1 MKRKI
6 SGIVLIATV
15 LISTIALA
23 QKPQSG
29 REPGNRGETQLRFNR
44 DMNQRGQ
51 RMPIFTEE
59 QQEAIKNIRLE
70 TAKKLKP
77 LQNKLNEMEAHQK
90 TLSTADKA
98 DMNAIYKNIEEIGE
112 VKTEITKVQA
122 KEHQDVRNLLTEEQ
136 LLSFDNSRGKRFQG
150 DMRRTGMNRMNQP
163 ERFGRRPFDRT
174 K

>member
-1 MKRKI
+1 
-6 SGIVLIATV
+6 
-15 LISTIALA
+15 
-23 QKPQSG
+23 
-29 REPGNRGETQLRFNR
+29 
-44 DMNQRGQ
+44 
-51 RMPIFTEE
+51 
-59 QQEAIKNIRLE
+59 
-70 TAKKLKP
+70 
-77 LQNKLNEMEAHQK
+77 MEAHQK

-112 VKTEITKVQA
+112 VKTEIAKVQA